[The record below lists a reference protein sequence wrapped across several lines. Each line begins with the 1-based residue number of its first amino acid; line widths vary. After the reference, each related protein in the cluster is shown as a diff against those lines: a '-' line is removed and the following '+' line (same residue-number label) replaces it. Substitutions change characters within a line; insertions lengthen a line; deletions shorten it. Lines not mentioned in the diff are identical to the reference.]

1 MSETSLT
8 SIDYTL
14 PRTVWVLGIQL
25 FYTFMAMIPV
35 YYYMRELLSIRA
47 TASQVVIYLPVLT
60 AMLLFFLEL
69 RLNDY
74 FWVSEKIYKKR
85 DSFNSSIKSFLV
97 IIFSYYFVFLFIFG
111 YFLSGSKTYKSFHF
125 NNEVSQLIAEDIAS
139 VITIYLIVILMLNI
153 QNQRFQQ
160 IWKRRS
166 FSRRK

>member
-8 SIDYTL
+8 SIDYTI

-25 FYTFMAMIPV
+25 FYSFIAMIPV
-35 YYYMRELLSIRA
+35 YYYMRELLAIRA
-47 TASQVVIYLPVLT
+47 TASRVVIFLPVLT
-60 AMLLFFLEL
+60 AILLFFLEL

-74 FWVSEKIYKKR
+74 FWISEKTYKKR

-97 IIFSYYFVFLFIFG
+97 IIFFYYFVFLFIFG
-111 YFLSGSKTYKSFHF
+111 YFLSGSGTYNSFHY
-125 NNEVSQLIAEDIAS
+125 NNEVSKVIAEDIAS
-139 VITIYLIVILMLNI
+139 IIIIYLIVILMLNI

-166 FSRRK
+166 FYRRK